1 MMAQLRNQ
9 CESLDF
15 KIVRSAVDDNL
26 LLPGVEWSVTSNST
40 ALDFAPPA
48 QPAEPASQPI
58 IAVRDLVHR
67 YQDRTALNGVSFEVR
82 PAELFGLLGPNG
94 SGKTTLFRIL
104 STLMVP
110 TSGSATIAG
119 FDAVRQAAA
128 LRRHIGVVFQAQSV
142 DLKLTAYENL
152 WHQGHLYGLR
162 GPDLK
167 ARINEILTRVGLLD
181 RSADRVETFSGG
193 MQRRI
198 ELAKGLLHHPEVL
211 LLDEPTTGLD
221 PGARHDLWQYLQIL
235 RDQEHVSV
243 IVTTHLMEEA
253 ERCDRLAILNE
264 GNLVALGTPE
274 ALTRE
279 IGGDVILL
287 EARDPQTLADL
298 IRDKFHVDATVM
310 DKQVRIEIENGHR
323 FVPDVVEAFPG
334 EIQSLSVSKPTLG
347 DVFIHRT
354 GHRFWS
360 EDAEPSSEK
369 GKKKGKK
376 KKSS

>member
-1 MMAQLRNQ
+1 
-9 CESLDF
+9 
-15 KIVRSAVDDNL
+15 
-26 LLPGVEWSVTSNST
+26 VTSNST
-40 ALDFAPPA
+40 TLDSPPRS
-48 QPAEPASQPI
+48 QAEFNGEYI
-58 IAVRDLVHR
+58 ISLRNLVHR
-67 YQDRTALNGVSFEVR
+67 YENRIALNGVSFDVR

-110 TSGSATIAG
+110 TSGSAMIAG
-119 FDAVRQAAA
+119 FDAVRDAGA

-142 DLKLTAYENL
+142 DPKLTAYENL

-162 GPDLK
+162 GSGLK
-167 ARINEILTRVGLLD
+167 TRINEILARVGLLD
-181 RSADRVETFSGG
+181 RSADRLETFSGG

-235 RDQEHVSV
+235 RNQERVSV

-279 IGGDVILL
+279 IGADVILL
-287 EARDPQTLADL
+287 ETRDPVALADK
-298 IRDKFHVDATVM
+298 IRAKFRLDATVM
-310 DKQVRIEIENGHR
+310 DKQVRLEIENGHH

-334 EIQSLSVSKPTLG
+334 EIQSIRVSKPTLE

-360 EDAEPSSEK
+360 EEAEAALEP
-369 GKKKGKK
+369 GR
-376 KKSS
+376 KKSDKKRSRGR

>member
-1 MMAQLRNQ
+1 MATKSSTIEYSAPERTPPAP
-9 CESLDF
+9 
-15 KIVRSAVDDNL
+15 SAVISVRNL
-26 LLPGVEWSVTSNST
+26 
-40 ALDFAPPA
+40 
-48 QPAEPASQPI
+48 I
-58 IAVRDLVHR
+58 HR
-67 YQDRTALNGVSFEVR
+67 YQDRVALNGISFDVR

-110 TSGSATIAG
+110 SSGTAIVAG
-119 FDAVRQAAA
+119 FDAVCEPAG
-128 LRRHIGVVFQAQSV
+128 LRRVIGVVFQAQSV
-142 DLKLTAYENL
+142 DPKLTAYENL

-162 GPDLK
+162 GAALK
-167 ARINEILTRVGLLD
+167 TRIEEILNRVGLWS
-181 RSADRVETFSGG
+181 RARDRVETFSGG

-198 ELAKGLLHHPEVL
+198 ELAKGLLHHPKVL

-221 PGARHDLWQYLQIL
+221 PGARRDLWQYLQIL

-264 GNLVALGTPE
+264 GSLVAMGTPE
-274 ALTRE
+274 ELTRE

-287 EARDPQTLADL
+287 EARDPQKLAEG
-298 IRDKFHVDATVM
+298 IREKFHVDATVM
-310 DKQVRIEIENGHR
+310 DSHVRLEIENGHR

-334 EIQSLSVSKPTLG
+334 EIQALSVSKPTLE

-360 EDAEPSSEK
+360 EEEGEQKD
-369 GKKKGKK
+369 KK
-376 KKSS
+376 KKH